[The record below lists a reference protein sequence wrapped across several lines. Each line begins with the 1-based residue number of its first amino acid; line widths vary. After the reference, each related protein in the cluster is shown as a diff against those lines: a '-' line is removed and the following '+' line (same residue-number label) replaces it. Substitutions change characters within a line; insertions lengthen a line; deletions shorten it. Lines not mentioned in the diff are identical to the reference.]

1 MPPTF
6 DRAELLERVGND
18 IAFLAETVEMLAADG
33 RTLMGEIREAVAK
46 GDGAAVGRSAHAL
59 KGMISN
65 FCAPAAQEGALA
77 MEKMGKSGDLGPAPK
92 AVEELAGQ
100 VETLIAELQQFVG
113 SAA

>member
-1 MPPTF
+1 MPPAF

-18 IAFLAETVEMLAADG
+18 MAFLAETVEMLAADG
-33 RTLMGEIREAVAK
+33 RSLVGEIRAAVQA

-65 FCAPAAQEGALA
+65 FCAPTAQEAA
-77 MEKMGKSGDLGPAPK
+77 MVLEKLGKTGDLAAAPR
-92 AVEELAGQ
+92 AVDDLAGQ
-100 VETLIAELQQFVG
+100 VEALIAELQQFVG